1 MVVIGTLI
9 EKEAG
14 INVFEQIQT
23 LEGVEYA
30 FVETARSDDLFQE
43 KQFGGFGEA
52 AVLTLLVADVQ
63 KDKVFNALQNL
74 CGLEK
79 NEIGQIFMNQ
89 AVMKS
94 TL

>member
-9 EKEAG
+9 EKNAG
-14 INVFEQIQT
+14 LNVFQQIHT

-30 FVETARSDDLFQE
+30 FVETARSDDLFNE

-52 AVLTLLVADVQ
+52 TILTLLVSDSQ
-63 KDKVFNALQNL
+63 KEKVFNALQNL
-74 CGLEK
+74 CGLER